1 MATFKVQS
9 PNVCYTEDFI
19 ESRYV
24 YDTTKV
30 LRDSKNSFTAIP
42 IETEYTFR
50 TERKVPRLGC
60 MLVGWGGNNGTT
72 ITAAV
77 LANKLKL
84 TWNTKEG
91 SKVGLYFPLGI
102 KNNRKKGNWACL
114 KHETEKWR
122 NGNMFQF
129 FQKGKICRKCPNF
142 ANFKIRSKPARKH
155 SLGCLETSDPRSPQV
170 SRNLGPYGTAFG
182 SPTFRVPVH
191 HHIQISR

>member
-91 SKVGLYFPLGI
+91 SKVSEPMGGSGVVPSCSCW
-102 KNNRKKGNWACL
+102 NSVVDNR
-114 KHETEKWR
+114 
-122 NGNMFQF
+122 
-129 FQKGKICRKCPNF
+129 
-142 ANFKIRSKPARKH
+142 
-155 SLGCLETSDPRSPQV
+155 
-170 SRNLGPYGTAFG
+170 
-182 SPTFRVPVH
+182 
-191 HHIQISR
+191 